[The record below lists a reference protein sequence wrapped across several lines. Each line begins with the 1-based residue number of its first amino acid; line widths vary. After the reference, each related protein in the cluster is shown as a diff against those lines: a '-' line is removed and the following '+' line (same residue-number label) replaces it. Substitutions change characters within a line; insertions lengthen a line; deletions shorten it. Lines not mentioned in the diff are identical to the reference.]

1 MRKKSV
7 VTLASVAMLLA
18 ACSGPSLDEQIQ
30 STEETINQTAST
42 FNQLFEKEQTMM
54 EIYETELETDATLEN
69 FNNESGALHDNLT
82 QRQELIASIQE
93 HNQAFEKATQY
104 FTNYSGEDLSSETTN
119 AFAEH
124 LSHLNAQLD
133 AYSDLYLQAINQQR
147 QYFNSFAEE
156 DMDYEHLSYGVEV
169 INETHERLYTQA
181 QEINE
186 QLEVTVAQ
194 LDAFQHQ
201 ETIDPETDNTAP
213 SEGEAAEHAG
223 ASNEVPAAEPKYVLN
238 EDLWTIEPLED
249 GTESQVSLLTIDD
262 APYGNALDM
271 AETMQEKGVSAIFFV
286 NGMYLDEDGRQV
298 IQTLHDMG
306 FEIGNHTQNH
316 PNLSELT
323 IDQQRNEIVET
334 NDIIEETIGIR
345 PRFFRAPF
353 GVMNADTY
361 TVLDEEGMTA
371 MNWTYGYDWEEQYQN
386 PENLTNIMVNAPEL
400 NHGANLLMH
409 DRTWT
414 RDALGD
420 IIDGLAEK
428 GYSFVNPSELTARK
442 ETE

>member
-7 VTLASVAMLLA
+7 VTLASVALLLA
-18 ACSGPSLDEQIQ
+18 ACSGPSLEEQIQ

-42 FNQLFEKEQTMM
+42 FNQLFEKEQIMM
-54 EIYETELETDATLEN
+54 EIYEAELETDTTLEN

-104 FTNYSGEDLSSETTN
+104 FTDYSGEDLSSETAN

-124 LSHLNAQLD
+124 LSHLNDQLD

-186 QLEVTVAQ
+186 QLEATVEQ
-194 LDAFQHQ
+194 LDTLQHQ
-201 ETIDPETDNTAP
+201 EAIEPEADNTA
-213 SEGEAAEHAG
+213 AHDG
-223 ASNEVPAAEPKYVLN
+223 ATDKATAEPKYVLN
-238 EDLWTIEPLED
+238 EDLWTIEPIED
-249 GTESQVSLLTIDD
+249 STESQVALLTIDD

>member
-7 VTLASVAMLLA
+7 VTLASVALLLA
-18 ACSGPSLDEQIQ
+18 ACSGPSLEEQIQ

-54 EIYETELETDATLEN
+54 EIYEAELETDATLEN

-93 HNQAFEKATQY
+93 HNQTFEKATQY
-104 FTNYSGEDLSSETTN
+104 FTDYSGEDLSSETAN

-124 LSHLNAQLD
+124 LSHLNNQLN
-133 AYSDLYLQAINQQR
+133 AYSDLYLQAIDQQR

-186 QLEVTVAQ
+186 QLEATVEQ
-194 LDAFQHQ
+194 LDTLQHQ
-201 ETIDPETDNTAP
+201 EAIDPEADNTAAN
-213 SEGEAAEHAG
+213 EGESAAHDG
-223 ASNEVPAAEPKYVLN
+223 ATDKATAEPKYVLN
-238 EDLWTIEPLED
+238 EDLWTIEPIED
-249 GTESQVSLLTIDD
+249 STESQVALLTIDD

>member
-7 VTLASVAMLLA
+7 VTLASVALLLA
-18 ACSGPSLDEQIQ
+18 ACSGPSLEEQIQ

-69 FNNESGALHDNLT
+69 FNNESGALHENLV
-82 QRQELIASIQE
+82 QRQKLIESIQD
-93 HNQAFEKATQY
+93 HNNDFEQAVNY
-104 FTNYSGEDLSSETTN
+104 FTNYEGEDLSSEVAN
-119 AFAEH
+119 QFAEQ
-124 LSHLNAQLD
+124 LSTLHTQIVSYN
-133 AYSDLYLQAINQQR
+133 DLYLQAINQQR

-181 QEINE
+181 QEVNE
-186 QLEVTVAQ
+186 QLEATVEQ
-194 LDAFQHQ
+194 LDTLQHQ
-201 ETIDPETDNTAP
+201 EAIDPEADNTAAN
-213 SEGEAAEHAG
+213 EGESATHDG
-223 ASNEVPAAEPKYVLN
+223 ATDKATAEPKYVLN
-238 EDLWTIEPLED
+238 EDLWTIEPIED
-249 GTESQVSLLTIDD
+249 GTESQVALLTIDD

-286 NGMYLDEDGRQV
+286 NGMYLDEDGQQV

>member
-7 VTLASVAMLLA
+7 VTLASVALLLA
-18 ACSGPSLDEQIQ
+18 ACSGLSLEEQIQ
-30 STEETINQTAST
+30 STEETINQTTST

-54 EIYETELETDATLEN
+54 EIYEAELETDATLEN

-104 FTNYSGEDLSSETTN
+104 FTDYSGEDLSSETAN

-124 LSHLNAQLD
+124 LSHLNDQLD

-186 QLEVTVAQ
+186 QLEATVEQ
-194 LDAFQHQ
+194 LDTLQHQ
-201 ETIDPETDNTAP
+201 EAIDPEADNTAAN
-213 SEGEAAEHAG
+213 EGESAAHDG
-223 ASNEVPAAEPKYVLN
+223 ATDKATAEPKYVLN
-238 EDLWTIEPLED
+238 EDLWTIEPIED
-249 GTESQVSLLTIDD
+249 SIESKVALLTIDD

-323 IDQQRNEIVET
+323 IEQQRNEIVET

>member
-7 VTLASVAMLLA
+7 VTLASVALLLA
-18 ACSGPSLDEQIQ
+18 ACSGPSLEEQIQ

-54 EIYETELETDATLEN
+54 EIYEAELETDATLEN
-69 FNNESGALHDNLT
+69 FNNGSGALHDNLT

-104 FTNYSGEDLSSETTN
+104 FTDYSGEDLSSETANT
-119 AFAEH
+119 FAEH
-124 LSHLNAQLD
+124 LSHLNDQLD
-133 AYSDLYLQAINQQR
+133 AYSDLYLQSIDQQR

-186 QLEVTVAQ
+186 QLEATVEQ
-194 LDAFQHQ
+194 LDTLQHQ
-201 ETIDPETDNTAP
+201 EAIEPEADNTAAN
-213 SEGEAAEHAG
+213 EGESATHDRAT
-223 ASNEVPAAEPKYVLN
+223 AEPKYVLN
-238 EDLWTIEPLED
+238 EDLWTIEPIED
-249 GTESQVSLLTIDD
+249 STESQVALLTIDD

-414 RDALGD
+414 RDALVD